1 MCGVCGEGQ
10 EVGVVDGACDSVCA
24 VGGHSGI
31 GRCRSLGAGRNGV
44 ERYGTVWNG
53 IGFAALAERY
63 SGIGYP
69 AAAVTVWIRHANRT
83 SLEPVYNGIGFL
95 AR

>member
-53 IGFAALAERY
+53 IERWA
-63 SGIGYP
+63 G
-69 AAAVTVWIRHANRT
+69 TVW
-83 SLEPVYNGIGFL
+83 NGIGKS
-95 AR
+95 AIPERYRRYRNSGDAGTAWNGM